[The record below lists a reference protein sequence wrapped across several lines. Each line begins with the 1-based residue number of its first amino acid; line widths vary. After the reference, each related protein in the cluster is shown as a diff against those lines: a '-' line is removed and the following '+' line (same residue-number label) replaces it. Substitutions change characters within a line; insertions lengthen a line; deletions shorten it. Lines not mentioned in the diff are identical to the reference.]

1 MNLPAALNRLVRY
14 GAIGL
19 IAAAIHA
26 AVLLG
31 LGSWLPLSIAN
42 PIGFLAASI
51 AGYLGHALVTFRE
64 ETGGRR
70 FARRWLL
77 LQYVVNISVCS
88 LLPLLSAPTVVL
100 VFTPTALNALI
111 WNRAARH
118 SDRCQSQGRI
128 PPAVH
133 ADDFGLHDSINQ
145 AILAL
150 TRANKLQS
158 ASLLVNAPK
167 SIEAVNAWKSN
178 QQRPTLYLHLCLTEG
193 TAVPGRPDAPY
204 SFGELLLASVW
215 PPLRRRLQ
223 PQVHRSIQ
231 QQLSLFRELTG
242 HQYIQVDGHQHV
254 HLIPMVLDD
263 LLDQADEQGINWIR
277 TTREAIPSGLRVSD
291 WARACRNGGWVKWFI
306 LQLLSKQ
313 AKRRLKEQGISTNQS
328 FAGVL
333 FTGQMVGMP
342 LQLAWE
348 QLHSQ
353 GTRPRTESPLILIHP
368 AKYPIEEN
376 EMQDKGFGESQQFF
390 SSIMRQKELQAAKSL
405 KRARTSEP

>member
-1 MNLPAALNRLVRY
+1 MPGN
-14 GAIGL
+14 
-19 IAAAIHA
+19 
-26 AVLLG
+26 
-31 LGSWLPLSIAN
+31 
-42 PIGFLAASI
+42 
-51 AGYLGHALVTFRE
+51 ALV
-64 ETGGRR
+64 
-70 FARRWLL
+70 
-77 LQYVVNISVCS
+77 C
-88 LLPLLSAPTVVL
+88 
-100 VFTPTALNALI
+100 
-111 WNRAARH
+111 
-118 SDRCQSQGRI
+118 C
-128 PPAVH
+128 
-133 ADDFGLHDSINQ
+133 
-145 AILAL
+145 
-150 TRANKLQS
+150 
-158 ASLLVNAPK
+158 
-167 SIEAVNAWKSN
+167 
-178 QQRPTLYLHLCLTEG
+178 
-193 TAVPGRPDAPY
+193 
-204 SFGELLLASVW
+204 
-215 PPLRRRLQ
+215 